1 MAMIISNSQD
11 LKYGTIYIY
20 SDPESMTLLRGA
32 ADFLSKIVYPMNI
45 EWVDDPG
52 RLGALLT
59 ARRFNVGNIGRYAT
73 VSLRTSQYNRGG
85 GQMRALHKFIDALMS
100 VSDPESG
107 NIEIDEDDYSWDG
120 PAGVCYEEAAY
131 DADISMPS
139 AAPQDKTR
147 VEKPRP
153 RRHIWRSFKRRMKDV
168 ASEAFDEFLL
178 RDEDEMD
185 VKEAQQSTVRYHAE
199 QSIVTDKLQEEEDIE
214 FKRLEKERQAALE
227 RIKHEIVSY
236 IARFHDDPK
245 DLMAKL
251 LLGKVVV
258 GQPGRVLVNG
268 DLKIVLPEYDEL
280 EIKMPALCR
289 TLYILFLKH
298 RSLGGDGIVL
308 KNMDEH
314 RDEIFEIYCMVKPG
328 ADEQLVKRRV
338 ANLCDLSS
346 DSLNQTISKINRCIR
361 NVITDKELAADY
373 CITGDRGQPY
383 GIALDPQYLELPR
396 AVTGA

>member
-1 MAMIISNSQD
+1 M
-11 LKYGTIYIY
+11 
-20 SDPESMTLLRGA
+20 
-32 ADFLSKIVYPMNI
+32 
-45 EWVDDPG
+45 
-52 RLGALLT
+52 
-59 ARRFNVGNIGRYAT
+59 
-73 VSLRTSQYNRGG
+73 
-85 GQMRALHKFIDALMS
+85 
-100 VSDPESG
+100 
-107 NIEIDEDDYSWDG
+107 
-120 PAGVCYEEAAY
+120 
-131 DADISMPS
+131 
-139 AAPQDKTR
+139 
-147 VEKPRP
+147 
-153 RRHIWRSFKRRMKDV
+153 
-168 ASEAFDEFLL
+168 
-178 RDEDEMD
+178 
-185 VKEAQQSTVRYHAE
+185 
-199 QSIVTDKLQEEEDIE
+199 QEEEDIE

-251 LLGKVVV
+251 LQGKVVV

-268 DLKIVLPEYDEL
+268 DLKIVLPEYDEM

-308 KNMDEH
+308 KNIDEH

-328 ADEQLVKRRV
+328 ADEQLVKRWV

-373 CITGDRGQPY
+373 CITGERGQPY

>member
-1 MAMIISNSQD
+1 MIISNSQD

>member
-1 MAMIISNSQD
+1 MAIIIPSSQG

-20 SDPESMTLLRGA
+20 SDPDSMTLLRGS
-32 ADFLSKIVYPMNI
+32 ADFLRKIVHPMNI

-73 VSLRTSQYNRGG
+73 VSLRTSQHNRGG
-85 GQMRALHKFIDALMS
+85 GQMRALHEFIDALMS

-107 NIEIDEDDYSWDG
+107 DIEIDEDDYGWGGLAS
-120 PAGVCYEEAAY
+120 VCYEEAAY

-147 VEKPRP
+147 VEKSRP
-153 RRHIWRSFKRRMKDV
+153 RRHILRGFKKRLKDV
-168 ASEAFDEFLL
+168 ASEAFDEFFL

-245 DLMAKL
+245 DLMARL
-251 LLGKVVV
+251 LQGKVVV

-268 DLKIVLPEYDEL
+268 DLKIVLPEYDEM

-308 KNMDEH
+308 KNIDEH

-328 ADEQLVKRRV
+328 ADEQLVERRV
-338 ANLCDLSS
+338 NNLCDPSS

-373 CITGDRGQPY
+373 CITGDRGQLY

>member
-1 MAMIISNSQD
+1 MAIIIPNSQD

-32 ADFLSKIVYPMNI
+32 AGFLRKIVYPMDI

-52 RLGALLT
+52 RVGALLT

-85 GQMRALHKFIDALMS
+85 GQMRALHEFIDALMS

-107 NIEIDEDDYSWDG
+107 DIEIDEDDYAWGG
-120 PAGVCYEEAAY
+120 PASVCYEEAAY

-147 VEKPRP
+147 VEESRP
-153 RRHIWRSFKRRMKDV
+153 RRHILRGIKKRLKDV
-168 ASEAFDEFLL
+168 ASEALEEFLL
-178 RDEDEMD
+178 RDDEDQ
-185 VKEAQQSTVRYHAE
+185 EATEPQRRFKKRKAK
-199 QSIVTDKLQEEEDIE
+199 QSIVTDELQEEEDIE
-214 FKRLEKERQAALE
+214 LKQLEKERQAALE
-227 RIKHEIVSY
+227 RIRHDIVSY

-245 DLMAKL
+245 DLMARL
-251 LLGKVVV
+251 LQGKVVV

-308 KNMDEH
+308 KNIDEH
-314 RDEIFEIYCMVKPG
+314 RDEIFEIYSMVKPG
-328 ADEQLVKRRV
+328 ADEQLVGRRV
-338 ANLCDLSS
+338 DNLCDPSS

-373 CITGDRGQPY
+373 CITGERGQCY